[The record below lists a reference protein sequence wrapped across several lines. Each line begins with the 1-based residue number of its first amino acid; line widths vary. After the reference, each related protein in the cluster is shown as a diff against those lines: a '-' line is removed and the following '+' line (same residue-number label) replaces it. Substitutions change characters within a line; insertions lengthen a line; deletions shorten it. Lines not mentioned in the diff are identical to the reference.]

1 MYFVV
6 LGEIVRFSFF
16 FRVSGIMDITP
27 KKKER
32 IITLSEYT
40 SMAQRDI
47 AREINRLKELK
58 FSGRGNVEENEDN
71 FPG

>member
-1 MYFVV
+1 
-6 LGEIVRFSFF
+6 
-16 FRVSGIMDITP
+16 MDITP

-40 SMAQRDI
+40 FMAQRDT
-47 AREINRLKELK
+47 ARELNRLKQLK

-71 FPG
+71 FPR